1 MNHAFSNDLE
11 ALVSA
16 LGQGDSSPPEEEEI
30 LPPFKDVLACQFSSW
45 YPNYCS
51 APGRRNTTIPSIILD
66 LPTDFIDYLQADGV
80 HLPRGVE
87 ASCIYSTPK
96 PDSDEESWSSS
107 SSSTEPTAMFDFP
120 ELNRQIEAAIHQ
132 LGGAVVPK
140 LNWSCPKDAVWMNGG
155 TLKCETVGDVYLLL
169 KSSDFIAFDL
179 QQATTEVAD
188 PLSSSSPEVKYQL
201 VLRKWSNLYPSQ
213 EFRVFVRQRQIRGIS
228 QRQATQYYPHVL
240 ERVDHY
246 QRLIEQFWDDHK
258 ERAPCDDVVMDIY
271 IDKNDRVWLI
281 DFNVWGS
288 RTDALLFS
296 WSELIA
302 LDDIEMRVVET
313 ERQVKA
319 DPLSSY
325 RAPIDVLRVGSAF
338 DDFMGQCR
346 KPSELEQE
354 PNDEII

>member
-1 MNHAFSNDLE
+1 M
-11 ALVSA
+11 SA
-16 LGQGDSSPPEEEEI
+16 LGQGDDSSPEKQEEEI
-30 LPPFKDVLACQFSSW
+30 FPQFKDVLACQFSSW

-51 APGRRNTTIPSIILD
+51 APGRRNTTIPSIVVD
-66 LPTDFIDYLQADGV
+66 LPTDFIEYLQADGV
-80 HLPRGVE
+80 HLPLGVE
-87 ASCIYSTPK
+87 ASCIYSTHK
-96 PDSDEESWSSS
+96 PDSDEDSWSS
-107 SSSTEPTAMFDFP
+107 SSSTEPTAIFDFS
-120 ELNRQIEAAIHQ
+120 ELNHQIGTAIHQ

-179 QQATTEVAD
+179 HQATTEVVD
-188 PLSSSSPEVKYQL
+188 PSFSSSDVKYQL

-213 EFRVFVRQRQIRGIS
+213 EFRVFVRQRQIRAIS
-228 QRQATQYYPHVL
+228 QRQATQYYPHVF
-240 ERVDHY
+240 ERLDHY
-246 QRLIEQFWDDHK
+246 QQLIEQFWDIHK
-258 ERAPCDDVVMDIY
+258 ERAPCDDVVMDVY

-288 RTDALLFS
+288 RTDSLLFS
-296 WSELIA
+296 WSELTG

-325 RAPIDVLRVGSAF
+325 RAPIDVLHVGSAF
-338 DDFMGQCR
+338 DAFMGQCR